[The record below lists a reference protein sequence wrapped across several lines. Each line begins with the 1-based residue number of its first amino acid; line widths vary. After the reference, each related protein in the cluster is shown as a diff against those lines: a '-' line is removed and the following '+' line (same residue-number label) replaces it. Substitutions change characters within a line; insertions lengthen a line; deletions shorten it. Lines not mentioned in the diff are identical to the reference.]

1 MLDCSRRGATAASA
15 TPALPTPSR
24 TGSPSRH
31 RILRWTI
38 EFGTFGVLAVAYTV
52 VRSLVTADPARAI
65 AHAEWLASLQGELVR
80 GLEEA
85 LNTWFVGST
94 VVAVTACYLYA
105 VLHYVATPAV
115 FLLSRRHGGRL
126 YWTGYWSLV
135 VASGLAVLVYATFPV
150 APPRLTPSTGIVD
163 VMREFADYGWWGSAA
178 SAPRGIGDATN
189 QYAAVPSM
197 HFGWALWTS
206 IQLWLMGGG
215 ARRTLAVAY
224 PLLMTVVVIGTG
236 NHFLIDVL
244 AGGACVVVGYA
255 VVTCA
260 LRWWSRE
267 HVGSR
272 GSPVGARNRVGH

>member
-1 MLDCSRRGATAASA
+1 MLDCSRRGAPAASA

-105 VLHYVATPAV
+105 VLHYVVTPAV

-163 VMREFADYGWWGSAA
+163 VMREFADYGSV
-178 SAPRGIGDATN
+178 SYT
-189 QYAAVPSM
+189 
-197 HFGWALWTS
+197 HL
-206 IQLWLMGGG
+206 
-215 ARRTLAVAY
+215 TLPTIYSV
-224 PLLMTVVVIGTG
+224 
-236 NHFLIDVL
+236 
-244 AGGACVVVGYA
+244 
-255 VVTCA
+255 
-260 LRWWSRE
+260 
-267 HVGSR
+267 
-272 GSPVGARNRVGH
+272 